1 MNRFF
6 ALAAA
11 LVFAAITTFADNE
24 VITTFKDPAITCD
37 YLIIAPK
44 DFAGPAVAL
53 AQHRNSYK
61 YDDVEQAKVAYLEDI
76 LTAFPGTDY
85 KHRNVAL
92 WKGLKWAKE
101 NWQVSFKY
109 LVLIGSDNFVVDTT
123 DSSVYSVGLM
133 PTWYRTEKPE
143 EPVDARYF
151 PVNVTDDCYMGLSY
165 ANPPTDILLATNDTG
180 IYIGRIPASTI
191 GQCSL
196 YVEKVK
202 RFDLFGPKGPWRN
215 NVLAI
220 ADDAMRGA
228 AADVLWN
235 FHQASAE
242 SIIKN
247 SLQGYSVRKR
257 YLSAYPLD
265 EFYEK
270 PAAKT
275 AIVQTINQGISWA
288 FFYGHGNDQVL
299 TDEYVLTTES
309 IDWFTNDSMP
319 FYFLSFTSRN
329 GSILSAIPMPM
340 SQKFLF
346 KSQGGTIAYIASA
359 YETYAVDNEL
369 LGQAFFS
376 ELKKNPNA
384 SLGALFA
391 RALPKGNDYSLNP
404 RTYYLLGDPALRVTA
419 GNINLTATAV
429 PDSAPT
435 AVRIS
440 VPDDSLSQINYSV
453 SFTVRDSV
461 PAVPGSY
468 MESSMGFSIDSS
480 ISVRAGVFRHSV
492 DVPLPQAPQSALKAI
507 VYVWND
513 SADGRTEVML
523 RGGAPNAVSWLAAKN
538 AATGRPMLRKVGGS
552 IIVSHLQPGTSQVRI
567 FDIRGRIV
575 YSGDSGPNAESV
587 TINLTDRNICSG
599 RYLLQLR
606 SGMNEV
612 TLPFM
617 HMAR

>member
-6 ALAAA
+6 TLAAA
-11 LVFAAITTFADNE
+11 LVFAAINGFAGNE
-24 VITTFKDPAITCD
+24 VITTFKNPAITCD

-85 KHRNVAL
+85 IHRNVAL

-123 DSSVYSVGLM
+123 DSNVYSVGLM
-133 PTWYRTEKPE
+133 PTWYYPNKPE
-143 EPVDARYF
+143 GAVDAQYF
-151 PVNVTDDCYMGLSY
+151 PVQVTDDWYASLSY
-165 ANPPTDILLATNDTG
+165 ANPPTNSWPAANDTG
-180 IYIGRIPASTI
+180 ISIGRIPAPTI
-191 GQCSL
+191 GLCSL

-202 RFDLFGPKGPWRN
+202 RFDLSGPKGPWRN

-220 ADDAMRGA
+220 ADDAMQGA
-228 AADVLWN
+228 MRDVLWN
-235 FHQASAE
+235 YHQSSAE
-242 SIIKN
+242 NIIKN
-247 SLQGYSVRKR
+247 SLQGYSVKKR

-270 PAAKT
+270 PLAKT
-275 AIVQTINQGISWA
+275 GIAQTINQGISWA

-319 FYFLSFTSRN
+319 FIFLSFTSRN
-329 GSILSAIPMPM
+329 GSILGALPVPM
-340 SQKFLF
+340 SQKVLF
-346 KSQGGTIAYIASA
+346 KSQGGAIAYIASA

-384 SLGALFA
+384 SLGALLA
-391 RALPKGNDYSLNP
+391 RAKPKNNDYSLCAQ
-404 RTYYLLGDPALRVTA
+404 TYFLLGDPALRVTA

-429 PDSAPT
+429 PDSAPI

-440 VPDDSLSQINYSV
+440 VPDDSVSQIKYSV

-468 MESSMGFSIDSS
+468 MESSMGFSVDSS
-480 ISVRAGVFRHSV
+480 ISVRSGVFQHSIII
-492 DVPLPQAPQSALKAI
+492 PLPQAPQSAQKAI

-513 SADGRTEVML
+513 TADGRAEVTF
-523 RGGAPNAVSWLAAKN
+523 GAGTPNAVISVYHNQPIAKTSLSIRQGNLVISNLKFN
-538 AATGRPMLRKVGGS
+538 AG
-552 IIVSHLQPGTSQVRI
+552 QVRI
-567 FDIRGRIV
+567 FDILGRVV
-575 YSGDSGPNAESV
+575 YSGDFQPRSGIVS
-587 TINLTDRNICSG
+587 INLNGKNISPG

-606 SGMNEV
+606 SGKNEV

-617 HMAR
+617 HITR